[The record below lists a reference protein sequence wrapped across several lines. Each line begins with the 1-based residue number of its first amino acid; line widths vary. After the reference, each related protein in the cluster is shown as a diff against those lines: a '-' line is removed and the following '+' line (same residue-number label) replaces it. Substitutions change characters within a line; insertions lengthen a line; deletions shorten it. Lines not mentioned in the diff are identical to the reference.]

1 VNFSLLKFSSL
12 TIFIFLS
19 VGFAFGQHEGL
30 PFITNFSPKVYRQ
43 GPQNFAI
50 LQDQTGLLYLGNNN
64 GVVVYDGHNWELIQV
79 SNQSEVHSLAEDANG
94 TIYVGAQGEF
104 GFLQKNSRNGDLEY
118 VSMLHL
124 IPESERNFN
133 DIWDIYALEDKLII
147 RTTAGMFLIG
157 SDKSIKTIKFL
168 TSTHR
173 SFFVNND
180 IFVRE
185 ENFGLRRLEGD
196 SLVEIPGGD
205 RFLHDQVY
213 AMVRFNERE
222 ILVHAQNAGLLI
234 YDGKDFKAFDS
245 PANNTVKGQGV
256 HAKVLPDGTVAL
268 GTRRDGLII
277 INDRGEILQHLTT
290 AEGLINES
298 VWGIVIDKFTG
309 NLWVATNNG
318 LSFVETQSPFT
329 SYQSLS
335 GLPAQVYHMINHRNV
350 IYAATSLGVYYKDLN
365 QNENKFTAIANL
377 QDQAWAFYHDHE
389 NLLVAT
395 NRGIFS
401 IENKNAT
408 SIGFTGRAWLFVE
421 LKKRPGYLMVNSAE
435 GFLILKKE
443 KNKFVVHKTLPRFF
457 ESLYYFVE
465 DEQGNVWGDSPIKGI
480 YKITFDSAFSEDVKY
495 SFYNSKQGLPSDYK
509 IMAFNYDGGVRFTT
523 EHGIYRY
530 DPASDL
536 MLFDKK
542 LNQKIFGD
550 LTPSIEWMEQDSAR
564 NIWFIT
570 KRKEGQH
577 YYSSGGFSFFDGK
590 ENYRT
595 DMNTFWRIHEI
606 KIRDFL
612 YLGSNRVFIGTSEG
626 IFHFNPEKINSPR
639 YPISLRSLTLAKSDS
654 AVALPLDKQLSIPFK
669 DNSIRFRYAAMGFG
683 GNSFEYQTYLEG
695 LDPDWQP
702 WGLASEKDF
711 QQLPPGDFI
720 FHVRAKDLYNN
731 RSQELTIPFK
741 IVTPW
746 FKSPLA
752 YSAYGALLILSLFL
766 IIQWRSRSLM
776 AQNVRLEKIVSERTA
791 ALAKAQITIAG
802 QNDELKNVNQNLER
816 KVDERTQELQK
827 AYQTLLATK
836 NELDTFIYRSSH
848 DIKGPLLRLLGL
860 CNVAMIDVKDPTS
873 LSYFKMLEKEI
884 YVTNRILQ
892 KLIVYY
898 YVKNA
903 DVNVEKLSLKK
914 VLAKVLMSLQRIEG
928 HDQIEVILD
937 ETTDIPLES
946 DSYLLETSLYN
957 VLENAITYRRNAN
970 ARVQVAVAEKE
981 GCLHITI
988 SDNGKG
994 ISRDAS
1000 KHIFEMFYRGSEYSP
1015 GAGLGLFITNL
1026 ALKKI
1031 HGNISFEQ
1039 QDETVFRIAIPAAV
1053 SQEIVCVTE

>member
-1 VNFSLLKFSSL
+1 VWAGSAL
-12 TIFIFLS
+12 
-19 VGFAFGQHEGL
+19 GQHEGL

-43 GPQNFAI
+43 GPQNFVI

-64 GVVVYDGHNWELIQV
+64 GVIVYDGHTWELVSV
-79 SNQSEVHSLAEDANG
+79 SNQSEVHALAQDANG
-94 TIYVGAQGEF
+94 KIYVGAQGEF
-104 GFLQKNSRNGDLEY
+104 GYLEKNSRTGVLEY

-124 IPESERNFN
+124 IPQSERNFN
-133 DIWDIYALEDKLII
+133 DIWNIYPLADKLIV
-147 RTTAGMFLIG
+147 RTTAGMFLIHNDN
-157 SDKSIKTIKFL
+157 SVKTVKFL

-173 SFFVNND
+173 SFLVNNEVF
-180 IFVRE
+180 IRE

-196 SLVEIPGGD
+196 TMVSIPGGQ

-213 AMVRFNERE
+213 AMVPISQQR
-222 ILVHAQNAGLLI
+222 IVVHSQNSGLWI
-234 YDGKDFKAFDS
+234 YDGKDFTPFES
-245 PANNTVKGQGV
+245 PANKFVINQGV
-256 HAKVLPDGTVAL
+256 HGRLLPDGTIAL

-277 INDRGEILQHLTT
+277 INEGGEILQHLST

-298 VWGIVIDKFTG
+298 IWGVEVDKFTS

-335 GLPAQVYHMINHRNV
+335 GLPAQVYHMVNHRDV
-350 IYAATSLGVYYKDLN
+350 IYAATSLGVYYKELSDGA
-365 QNENKFTAIANL
+365 NKFNL
-377 QDQAWAFYHDHE
+377 IQGLEDQAWAFHRDEE

-401 IENKNAT
+401 IEGTKAT

-421 LKKRPGYLMVNSAE
+421 LKKRPGFVMVNSAE
-435 GFLILKKE
+435 GFVILKKE
-443 KNKFVVHKTLPRFF
+443 KQGFVVYKTLPRFY
-457 ESLYYFVE
+457 ESLYYFSE
-465 DEQGNVWGDSPIKGI
+465 DENGNVWADSPIKGI
-480 YKITFDSAFSEDVKY
+480 YKIVFDSTFSEDVKY

-509 IMAFNYDGGVRFTT
+509 VMAFNYDGGVRFTT

-542 LNQKIFGD
+542 LNQKVFGD
-550 LTPSIEWMEQDSAR
+550 LTPAIEWMEQDSAG

-570 KRKEGQH
+570 KRKEGQ
-577 YYSSGGFSFFDGK
+577 YYFSSGGFSFFDGK
-590 ENYRT
+590 ENYYT
-595 DMNTFWRIHEI
+595 DLNTFWRIHEI

-612 YLGSNRVFIGTSEG
+612 YLGRNRVFIGTSEG
-626 IFHFNPEKINSPR
+626 IFHFNPEKISKHR
-639 YPISLRSLTLAKSDS
+639 YPVSLRSVTLTKSDS
-654 AVALPLDKQLSIPFK
+654 TFSQPVGQKFSIPFE
-669 DNSIRFRYAAMGFG
+669 DNSIKFRYAAMGFG
-683 GNSFEYQTYLEG
+683 GNPFEYQSYLEG
-695 LDPDWQP
+695 LEDDWQP
-702 WGLASEKDF
+702 WATASERDF
-711 QQLPPGDFI
+711 QQLPPGDFV
-720 FHVRAKDLYNN
+720 FHLRAKDLYNN
-731 RSQELTIPFK
+731 FSEELTIPFK

-746 FKSPLA
+746 FKTPLA
-752 YSAYGALLILSLFL
+752 YSLYGALLILTFFI
-766 IIQWRSRSLM
+766 IIQWRSKSLM

-802 QNDELKNVNQNLER
+802 QNDELKNVNQNLEK

-827 AYQTLLATK
+827 AYQSLLATK

-903 DVNVEKLSLKK
+903 DVNIEKLRLKK
-914 VLAKVLMSLQRIEG
+914 VLTKVLESMQRIEG
-928 HDQIEVILD
+928 HDQIKVVLD
-937 ETTDIPLES
+937 PSTDVELES
-946 DSYLLETSLYN
+946 DSYLLETSLHN
-957 VLENAITYRRNAN
+957 VIENAITYRRNSD
-970 ARVQVAVAEKE
+970 ARVNVSVSEKD
-981 GCLHITI
+981 GCSYIMI

-994 ISRDAS
+994 ISKDVS

-1031 HGNISFEQ
+1031 NGSISFEQ
-1039 QDETVFRIAIPAAV
+1039 REETVFRIAIPSTAA
-1053 SQEIVCVTE
+1053 QEIICVTQ